1 MSPLDESKVMF
12 ATAAL
17 LECAWL
23 AKRKNRAPLFTPP
36 LTHVCASRVRSSA
49 AVQRLLYLHRLHS
62 RVCALGSLPLLSHVR
77 SQLASMI
84 EFDGD
89 TCGQGALAQ
98 MNCADL
104 LAQNEIFPDLVWF

>member
-1 MSPLDESKVMF
+1 
-12 ATAAL
+12 
-17 LECAWL
+17 
-23 AKRKNRAPLFTPP
+23 
-36 LTHVCASRVRSSA
+36 
-49 AVQRLLYLHRLHS
+49 
-62 RVCALGSLPLLSHVR
+62 
-77 SQLASMI
+77 MI